1 MQRLL
6 ALQTFTVTLLKNED
20 VGNLQVGSVIFWV
33 GVGGWKVGFVVCFC
47 FIVVVIGLRLALNLL
62 GSCGCP

>member
-33 GVGGWKVGFVVCFC
+33 GWGGGRWDLLFVFV
-47 FIVVVIGLRLALNLL
+47 LL
-62 GSCGCP
+62 LLLLVLGWL